1 MTTEIVGYD
10 AFIRS
15 KAAADVPTGFAPS
28 KLGSHLFDFQAAIVD
43 WACKRGRAA
52 IFADTGLGK
61 TAMQAEW
68 ARQVAA
74 HTGGR
79 VLILAPL
86 CVAQQTVEEESKF
99 GTAIKYC
106 RKESQADGDLIITNY
121 EMVEH
126 FDAQDYA
133 GVVLDESSI
142 LKSHDSKTRAR
153 IIEMFGRTPYRLS
166 CTATPSPNDHMELGN
181 QAEFLGVMSAVEMLA
196 MYFIHDGGDT
206 AQWRLKGHGKQ
217 RFWEWMSTWS
227 VCVRNPADLG
237 FNGDR
242 YILPGLKMHEH
253 TIDVQEALPGQLF
266 AGIAQTLTERRDAK
280 RKSMQERVAK
290 VVEIILA
297 ENAKLAAPNNGA
309 AHGMEAGVRNQSQA
323 ARGREPRSSN
333 QAAGVCQDESGEE
346 PGGAQGVHEGVL
358 RGEPG
363 EVHEALAGEAGS
375 AQRNASRE
383 VRNGPEASGDDEGAG
398 RCVDAGEPRETEGPE
413 AAAGSRHQS
422 RGFLGDAGSTAQPLR
437 HLRLLVGEARETV
450 PGSGS
455 LPQDGANSRPVVHE
469 LQSSSREIS
478 GQHRPADVG
487 SDVPT
492 KKFLVWCHLNEEQD
506 RLAKE
511 LRAAGIG
518 VSSIQGSTGIDARV
532 ELERSWRLGNV
543 QVMLSKPSVFGFGMN
558 WQHCADMVFAGLDD
572 SFESF
577 YQAVRRCYRFGQTE
591 VVNVHLVSSSAEGAV
606 KANLERKQ
614 AQANDMAESMVAHM
628 RELTKQIIKGSTVEK
643 SEYKRDVAKGE
654 GWTVHLGDCVEVA
667 SEFADNSIDYSVFS
681 PPFASLYTYSNSDRD
696 MGNCKTYSEFYEHFR
711 FLVDQLFRV
720 IKPGRLLSFHCMN
733 LQTSKFRDG
742 VIGLHDFRGELI
754 KMFCDAGWIF
764 HSEVC
769 IWKDP
774 VTAMQR
780 TKALGLLHK
789 TIRKD
794 SSMSR
799 QGIPDYL
806 VTMRKPGENV
816 EHISHTH
823 ESFPVE
829 KWQRYASPVWM
840 DVNPTRTLQYRN
852 ARDTDDERHIAPLQ
866 LDVIERAMELWSN
879 PGDLV
884 FSPFTGI
891 GSEGYVSIEMGRRF
905 VGSELKR
912 SYWELA
918 KRNLSEARQTQADR
932 LFADQYEQAG
942 A

>member
-1 MTTEIVGYD
+1 MADEILDYA
-10 AFIRS
+10 AFI
-15 KAAADVPTGFAPS
+15 KAKSLTDITAGFDPQ
-28 KLGSHLFDFQAAIVD
+28 KLGSHLFDFQAAIVE

-52 IFADTGLGK
+52 IFADNGLGK

-79 VLILAPL
+79 VLIVAPL

-106 RKESQADGDLIITNY
+106 RHESQTSGDLVITNY

-126 FDAQDYA
+126 FDVHDYA

-153 IIEMFGRTPYRLS
+153 LIEMFSWTPYRLT

-181 QAEFLGVMSAVEMLA
+181 QSHFLGVMTAVEMLA
-196 MYFIHDGGDT
+196 MFFVHDGGDT
-206 AQWRLKGHGKQ
+206 SQWRLKGHGKTK
-217 RFWEWMSTWS
+217 FWEWMSTWS

-237 FNGDR
+237 FDGSR
-242 YILPGLKMHEH
+242 YILPGLKINEH
-253 TIDVQEALPGQLF
+253 IVDMGEALPGQLF
-266 AGIAQTLTERRDAK
+266 AGVAQTLTERRDAK
-280 RKSMQERVAK
+280 RQSMSERVNLTAGI
-290 VVEIILA
+290 V
-297 ENAKLAAPNNGA
+297 NA
-309 AHGMEAGVRNQSQA
+309 H
-323 ARGREPRSSN
+323 
-333 QAAGVCQDESGEE
+333 
-346 PGGAQGVHEGVL
+346 
-358 RGEPG
+358 
-363 EVHEALAGEAGS
+363 
-375 AQRNASRE
+375 
-383 VRNGPEASGDDEGAG
+383 
-398 RCVDAGEPRETEGPE
+398 
-413 AAAGSRHQS
+413 
-422 RGFLGDAGSTAQPLR
+422 
-437 HLRLLVGEARETV
+437 
-450 PGSGS
+450 
-455 LPQDGANSRPVVHE
+455 SRP
-469 LQSSSREIS
+469 SI
-478 GQHRPADVG
+478 
-487 SDVPT
+487 
-492 KKFLVWCHLNEEQD
+492 VWCHLNDESKALSAAIPDAVEVTGSMSAD
-506 RLAKE
+506 EKE
-511 LRAAGIG
+511 AAIMAFTHGEK
-518 VSSIQGSTGIDARV
+518 RV
-532 ELERSWRLGNV
+532 IV
-543 QVMLSKPSVFGFGMN
+543 TKPSIAGFGMN

-577 YQAVRRCYRFGQTE
+577 YQAIRRCYRFGQNE
-591 VVNVHLVSSSAEGAV
+591 IVNVHLVSSAAEGAV

-628 RELTKQIIKGSTVEK
+628 RELTKQKIKGATMEK
-643 SEYKRDVAKGE
+643 ADYKRDVAQGE
-654 GWTVHLGDCVEVA
+654 GWTIHLGDCVEVA
-667 SEFADNSIDYSVFS
+667 REFPDNSLDYSVFS

-696 MGNCKTYSEFYEHFR
+696 MGNCKDYSEFYAHFR
-711 FLVDQLFRV
+711 FLVKELFRA

-754 KMFCDAGWIF
+754 RMFVEEGWIY

-806 VTMRKPGENV
+806 VTMRKPGENA
-816 EHISHTH
+816 EFIGHTH
-823 ESFPVE
+823 ETFPVE

-840 DVNPTRTLQYRN
+840 DVNPTRTLQFKT
-852 ARDTDDERHIAPLQ
+852 ARENDDERHIAPLQ

-891 GSEGYVSIEMGRRF
+891 GSEGYVSIEMGRKF
-905 VGSELKR
+905 VGAELKR

-918 KRNLSEARQTQADR
+918 QRNLTQAR
-932 LFADQYEQAG
+932 KTQAEGLFAAPDEAE
-942 A
+942 AA

>member
-1 MTTEIVGYD
+1 MVSAAPLTNNIHEGDAVAVSSVDEYA
-10 AFIRS
+10 AFINA
-15 KAAADVPTGFAPS
+15 KASEDVAAGFEPQG
-28 KLGSHLFDFQAAIVD
+28 LGSHLFDFQAAIVT

-68 ARQVAA
+68 ARQVVA

-79 VLILAPL
+79 VLIVAPL
-86 CVAQQTVEEESKF
+86 CVAQQTVEEEARF
-99 GTAIKYC
+99 GTKIKYC
-106 RKESQADGDLIITNY
+106 RHESQTEGDIIITNY

-126 FDAQDYA
+126 FDISDYA

-142 LKSHDSKTRAR
+142 LKSNDSKTRAR
-153 IIEMFGRTPYRLS
+153 IIQMFSRTPYRLS

-181 QAEFLGVMSAVEMLA
+181 QAEFLGVMKSVEMLA
-196 MYFIHDGGDT
+196 MYFVHDGGDT
-206 AQWRLKGHGKQ
+206 AAWRLKGHGKT

-237 FNGDR
+237 FDGSR
-242 YILPGLKMHEH
+242 YVLPGLEMHEH
-253 TIDVQEALPGQLF
+253 TIDMSEALPGQLF
-266 AGIAQTLTERRDAK
+266 SGVAQTLTERRDAK
-280 RKSMQERVAK
+280 RMSITHRV
-290 VVEIILA
+290 
-297 ENAKLAAPNNGA
+297 KLAA
-309 AHGMEAGVRNQSQA
+309 
-323 ARGREPRSSN
+323 
-333 QAAGVCQDESGEE
+333 D
-346 PGGAQGVHEGVL
+346 
-358 RGEPG
+358 
-363 EVHEALAGEAGS
+363 
-375 AQRNASRE
+375 
-383 VRNGPEASGDDEGAG
+383 
-398 RCVDAGEPRETEGPE
+398 
-413 AAAGSRHQS
+413 
-422 RGFLGDAGSTAQPLR
+422 
-437 HLRLLVGEARETV
+437 LVN
-450 PGSGS
+450 
-455 LPQDGANSRPVVHE
+455 DHN
-469 LQSSSREIS
+469 
-478 GQHRPADVG
+478 RPAI
-487 SDVPT
+487 
-492 KKFLVWCHLNEEQD
+492 VWCHLNDESKA
-506 RLAKE
+506 LAAAIPDAVEVTGSMTADEKE
-511 LRAAGIG
+511 AAIMAFTHGEK
-518 VSSIQGSTGIDARV
+518 RV
-532 ELERSWRLGNV
+532 IV
-543 QVMLSKPSVFGFGMN
+543 TKPSIAGFGMN

-577 YQAVRRCYRFGQTE
+577 YQAVRRCYRFGQKKR
-591 VVNVHLVSSSAEGAV
+591 VNVHLVASSAEGAV
-606 KANLERKQ
+606 KANLQRKQ
-614 AQANDMAESMVAHM
+614 EQANEMAESMVSHM
-628 RELTKQIIKGSTVEK
+628 RELTQQTIKGITMEK
-643 SEYKRDVAKGE
+643 STYAREVAE
-654 GWTVHLGDCVEVA
+654 GQGWKVHLGDCVEVA
-667 SEFADNSIDYSVFS
+667 SEMPDNSIDYSVFS

-696 MGNCKTYSEFYEHFR
+696 MGNCKSYSEFYEHFR
-711 FLVDQLFRV
+711 FLVRQLYRV

-733 LQTSKFRDG
+733 LQTSKLRDG
-742 VIGLHDFRGELI
+742 VIGIHDFRGELI
-754 KMFCDAGWIF
+754 RMFTEEGWIF

-806 VTMRKPGENV
+806 VTMRKPGENA

-840 DVNPTRTLQYRN
+840 DVNPTRTLQFKT
-852 ARDTDDERHIAPLQ
+852 ARENDDERHICPLQ

-905 VGSELKR
+905 VGAELKR
-912 SYWELA
+912 SYWQLA
-918 KRNLSEARQTQADR
+918 QRNLSSAKKIKSEG
-932 LFADQYEQAG
+932 LFADAEDVA

>member
-1 MTTEIVGYD
+1 MLVTTEIVGDYE

-28 KLGSHLFDFQAAIVD
+28 QLGAHLFDFQAAIVD

-126 FDAQDYA
+126 FDVQDYA

-142 LKSHDSKTRAR
+142 LKSHDSKTRAK

-237 FNGDR
+237 FDGSR

-280 RKSMQERVAK
+280 RKSTQERVAK
-290 VVEIILA
+290 VVEIILV
-297 ENAKLAAPNNGA
+297 ENAK
-309 AHGMEAGVRNQSQA
+309 
-323 ARGREPRSSN
+323 
-333 QAAGVCQDESGEE
+333 
-346 PGGAQGVHEGVL
+346 
-358 RGEPG
+358 
-363 EVHEALAGEAGS
+363 
-375 AQRNASRE
+375 
-383 VRNGPEASGDDEGAG
+383 
-398 RCVDAGEPRETEGPE
+398 
-413 AAAGSRHQS
+413 
-422 RGFLGDAGSTAQPLR
+422 
-437 HLRLLVGEARETV
+437 
-450 PGSGS
+450 
-455 LPQDGANSRPVVHE
+455 
-469 LQSSSREIS
+469 
-478 GQHRPADVG
+478 VG

-518 VSSIQGSTGIDARV
+518 VSSIQGSTGLDARV
-532 ELERSWRLGNV
+532 ELERAWRLGNV

-806 VTMRKPGENV
+806 VTMRKPGENA

-823 ESFPVE
+823 ESLPVE

-918 KRNLSEARQTQADR
+918 KRNLSEARQTQAEG

>member
-1 MTTEIVGYD
+1 MSDY
-10 AFIRS
+10 ASFIKN
-15 KAAADVPTGFAPS
+15 KALAQIATGFAPQ

-86 CVAQQTVEEESKF
+86 CVAQQTVEEEAKF
-99 GTAIKYC
+99 GTSIKYC
-106 RKESQADGDLIITNY
+106 RKESQASGEIIITNY
-121 EMVEH
+121 EMVDH
-126 FDAQDYA
+126 FDVADYA

-153 IIEMFGRTPYRLS
+153 IISMFDKTPYRLS

-181 QAEFLGVMSAVEMLA
+181 QAEFLGVMTAVEMLA
-196 MYFIHDGGDT
+196 MFFVHDGGDT
-206 AQWRLKGHGKQ
+206 ANWRLKGHGKA
-217 RFWEWMSTWS
+217 RFWEWMSTWA

-237 FNGDR
+237 FDGSR
-242 YILPGLKMHEH
+242 YILPGLQMHEH
-253 TIDVQEALPGQLF
+253 VIDVHEALPGQLF

-280 RKSMQERVAK
+280 RQSLMDRVNIA
-290 VVEIILA
+290 A
-297 ENAKLAAPNNGA
+297 E
-309 AHGMEAGVRNQSQA
+309 
-323 ARGREPRSSN
+323 
-333 QAAGVCQDESGEE
+333 
-346 PGGAQGVHEGVL
+346 
-358 RGEPG
+358 
-363 EVHEALAGEAGS
+363 
-375 AQRNASRE
+375 
-383 VRNGPEASGDDEGAG
+383 
-398 RCVDAGEPRETEGPE
+398 
-413 AAAGSRHQS
+413 
-422 RGFLGDAGSTAQPLR
+422 
-437 HLRLLVGEARETV
+437 LV
-450 PGSGS
+450 
-455 LPQDGANSRPVVHE
+455 NSHK
-469 LQSSSREIS
+469 
-478 GQHRPADVG
+478 RPAI
-487 SDVPT
+487 
-492 KKFLVWCHLNEEQD
+492 VWCHLNDESKALTAAIPDAVEVTGSMTAD
-506 RLAKE
+506 EKE
-511 LRAAGIG
+511 AAIMAFTHGEK
-518 VSSIQGSTGIDARV
+518 RV
-532 ELERSWRLGNV
+532 IV
-543 QVMLSKPSVFGFGMN
+543 SKPSICGFGMN
-558 WQHCADMVFAGLDD
+558 WQHCSDMVFAGLDD

-577 YQAVRRCYRFGQTE
+577 YQAVRRCYRFGQKD

-606 KANLERKQ
+606 KANLQRKQ
-614 AQANDMAESMVAHM
+614 DQAIDMAESMVAHM
-628 RELTKQIIKGSTVEK
+628 RELTKQTIKGAIMEK
-643 SEYKRDVAKGE
+643 SEYKREVAEGK

-667 SEFADNSIDYSVFS
+667 SEMPDNSIDFSVFS

-696 MGNCKTYSEFYEHFR
+696 MGNCKSYSEFYEHFKY
-711 FLVDQLFRV
+711 LVAQLFC
-720 IKPGRLLSFHCMN
+720 ITKPGRLLSFHCMN

-742 VIGLHDFRGELI
+742 VIGLHDFRGELTR
-754 KMFCDAGWIF
+754 MFVDAGWIF

-806 VTMRKPGENV
+806 VTMRKPGENA

-840 DVNPTRTLQYRN
+840 DVNPTRTLQFRN
-852 ARDTDDERHIAPLQ
+852 ARESDDERHICPLQ

-879 PGDLV
+879 PGDMV

-891 GSEGYVSIEMGRRF
+891 GSEGYVAIEMGRRF

-918 KRNLSEARQTQADR
+918 KRNLSEARKTQAEG
-932 LFADQYEQAG
+932 LFADQYDAALIEDEA